1 MKLLNS
7 LLIIEKEERT
17 ILDVMV
23 WWELK
28 RVLYN
33 LIILFFGMLSL
44 EIMSL
49 TIELE
54 LGEDI
59 IEPIVIIGF
68 AILSNCCYTLGW
80 LTEIVI
86 ENNSKDYGPIMFK
99 RGLLFSIVIVIIPG
113 VFHLINW
120 VAS

>member
-68 AILSNCCYTLGW
+68 AILSNCC
-80 LTEIVI
+80 
-86 ENNSKDYGPIMFK
+86 
-99 RGLLFSIVIVIIPG
+99 
-113 VFHLINW
+113 
-120 VAS
+120 